1 MRLAI
6 PFVAALPYRGAVSS
20 NVGQNYPYSSETE
33 AEREA
38 TLARL
43 TAQFADLGE
52 RIAKESTPLGEM
64 PEAQPGQPNLWWV
77 FVCPQHI
84 DGRLHVAG
92 YALEKHALYTVCDQG
107 GESFLR

>member
-1 MRLAI
+1 
-6 PFVAALPYRGAVSS
+6 VSS

-33 AEREA
+33 DQRAANVARLSSEFADLAERISREA
-38 TLARL
+38 T
-43 TAQFADLGE
+43 
-52 RIAKESTPLGEM
+52 PLDEL
-64 PEAQPGQPNLWWV
+64 PPAEPGQPNLWWV

-92 YALEKHALYTVCDQG
+92 YAREKHALYTVCDRG